1 MAEPIKFRAP
11 SPEVN
16 SAHDELEHL
25 LNTLHESGVLRTLTG
40 LFGGMPAVADIAL
53 EHVHSKGG
61 KRLSGNLAVLAT
73 SLTQLEPHA
82 VQRLVRGL
90 IKGSELVVSS
100 ASRPPPGFFS
110 LLRRMHSEDA
120 RRGLQAAVV
129 MLESIGKALV
139 TEPDSDSHS
148 DPAQLPAE
156 QGPSEMRHPG

>member
-11 SPEVN
+11 PAEVN
-16 SAHDELEHL
+16 SAQDELKML
-25 LNTLHESGVLRTLTG
+25 LNTLHESGVLRRLTG
-40 LFGGMPAVADIAL
+40 LFGGMPGVADIAL

-73 SLTQLEPHA
+73 SLTHMEPRA

-90 IKGSELVVSS
+90 IKGSELVVSN
-100 ASRPPPGFFS
+100 ASRQPPGFFS

-139 TEPDSDSHS
+139 TEPDRDAQS
-148 DPAQLPAE
+148 DPAQLPSRQRPRE
-156 QGPSEMRHPG
+156 EG